1 MNLLWSGIKNMN
13 KFIQN
18 HPPVTSNYEKRFVEK
33 CLKID
38 EIAVYG
44 EFLGKFKKNISN
56 ITKSKYVNLISN
68 GTSAI
73 HLCLIAS
80 GVRSENEVLVPSFT
94 FIGSCNP
101 ILHLKAKPVFFDID
115 KFHNIDEHKLINF
128 LKINTKMK
136 NKKCINKKTK
146 NHIKAIIV
154 VHMWGNAA
162 RLDNIIKECKKRNI
176 VVIEDAAEA
185 LGTKYI
191 KGKYKGHF
199 AGTIGDFGCLSFNSN
214 KIITSAGG
222 GAVLSKKIE
231 NYKLIESLKDH
242 GRSKFGY
249 SHDRV
254 GYNYNLSNI
263 HASIGYA
270 QSININKKIKFKQNL
285 HKKYFNFF
293 KKSTV
298 FEFLKTPDYS
308 RNNCWMNIL
317 KITNEKIFIDDLI
330 YFFLKEKIEIRK
342 VWKPLHRQPF
352 MKKFT
357 KQQIH
362 KTDKIYNQCVC
373 LPSGFNISNINFKKI
388 IKAFIKYENMLN
400 YK

>member
-1 MNLLWSGIKNMN
+1 MN

-18 HPPVTSNYEKRFVEK
+18 HPPVTSKNEKKFVSK
-33 CLKID
+33 CLEKD

-44 EFLGKFKKNISN
+44 EYLGKFKKKISN
-56 ITKSKYVNLISN
+56 ITKSKYVNLVSN

-80 GVRSENEVLVPSFT
+80 GVSNGNEVLVPSFT

-101 ILHLKAKPVFFDID
+101 ILHLGAKPIFFDVD
-115 KFHNIDEHKLINF
+115 NFHNINEDKLIKF
-128 LKINTKMK
+128 LKNNTIIK
-136 NKKCINKKTK
+136 NNICINKKTK
-146 NHIKAIIV
+146 NQIKAIIV

-162 RLDNIIKECKKRNI
+162 KIEKIITECKKRKI
-176 VVIEDAAEA
+176 IVIEDAAEA

-191 KGKYKGHF
+191 SGKYKGFF

-222 GAVLSKKIE
+222 GAVLSKKIQ

-242 GRSKFGY
+242 GRSRSGY
-249 SHDRV
+249 SHDQV

-270 QSININKKIKFKQNL
+270 QSNTINEKLKFKKKLNKKYL
-285 HKKYFNFF
+285 NFF
-293 KKSTV
+293 EKSKI
-298 FEFLKTPDYS
+298 FEFLKNPDYS
-308 RNNCWMNIL
+308 SNNCWMNIL
-317 KITNEKIFIDDLI
+317 KIKNKGIIINDLI

-342 VWKPLHRQPF
+342 VWKPCHSQPF
-352 MKKFT
+352 MKKFN
-357 KQQIH
+357 KHKVH
-362 KTDKIYNQCVC
+362 KTNELYQKCIC
-373 LPSGFNISNINFKKI
+373 LPSGFNITSDKFKKI
-388 IKAFIKYENMLN
+388 TKAFIKYEDMFNH
-400 YK
+400 K